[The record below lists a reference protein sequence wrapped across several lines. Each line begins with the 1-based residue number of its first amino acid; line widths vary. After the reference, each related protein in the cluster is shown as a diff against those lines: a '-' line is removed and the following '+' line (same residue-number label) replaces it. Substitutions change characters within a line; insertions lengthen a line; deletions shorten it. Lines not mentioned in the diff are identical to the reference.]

1 MILFEI
7 IEGVAKITF
16 NRPDKFHSV
25 IRELAL
31 ELQEALD
38 KCKDGKIRAV
48 MITASGKAFC
58 AGQDLAEATGPN
70 APNISKIIQEHYNPI
85 IRKIRTLE
93 KPVIAAVNGVAAGAG
108 ASIALCCDI
117 VVAKE
122 SASFIQAFS
131 KIGLIP
137 DSGATYFLPRLIGS
151 QRAAAIMMTADPISA
166 KEAEKIGMIYSSFAD
181 DTFEAESWKL
191 VKKLANMP
199 TKGLA
204 LTKKLLNASHKNNL
218 DEQLTIEEDFQK
230 IAAETEDFNEGVN
243 AFLEKR
249 KPKFKGK

>member
-85 IRKIRTLE
+85 IQRIRNLE

-122 SASFIQAFS
+122 SATFIQAFS

-204 LTKKLLNASHKNNL
+204 LTKKLLNASHNNSL
-218 DEQLTIEEDFQK
+218 DEQLRIEEDFQK

>member
-85 IRKIRTLE
+85 IQRIRNLE

-191 VKKLANMP
+191 VSKLANMP

-204 LTKKLLNASHKNNL
+204 LTKKLLNASHNNNL
-218 DEQLTIEEDFQK
+218 DEQLTIEENFQK
-230 IAAETEDFNEGVN
+230 IAAETEDFKEGVN

-249 KPKFKGK
+249 KPNFKGK

>member
-85 IRKIRTLE
+85 IQRIRNLE

-191 VKKLANMP
+191 VSKLANMP

-204 LTKKLLNASHKNNL
+204 LTKKLLNASHNNNL

-230 IAAETEDFNEGVN
+230 IAAETEDFKEGVN

-249 KPKFKGK
+249 KPNFKGK

>member
-85 IRKIRTLE
+85 IQRIRNLE

-204 LTKKLLNASHKNNL
+204 LTKKLLNASHNNSL
-218 DEQLTIEEDFQK
+218 DEQLRIEEDFQK